1 MKRKA
6 THAVARGVC
15 IFMKA
20 VRNLIL
26 ITAAGLALVLIAD
39 MTFLGTA
46 AAFIREGRMAYGL
59 TLCSKP
65 VGGMTREAAA
75 QEVKRATETALKGDA
90 LILTLPGEES
100 RPFTFSA
107 AEAGLS
113 ADADAMLDAAY
124 KVGRG
129 GSSVQNLITMLQCAL
144 QGKNIPLAIKL
155 DEGKLTETLRGVK
168 KAVDRAPKDAS
179 MTFTAAGIERRPE
192 LTGRTLN
199 LDALIEVVRPKLL
212 ELKLPCRAKIELAET
227 EPAIRLEDLEAIDGL
242 LSSATTYY
250 IADTGR
256 GDNIEL
262 AAAALNECI
271 VRPGAELS
279 FNETVGSRVASAGYA
294 IAPVIVN
301 GKVEQDIGGGVCQ
314 VSSTLYNAVLTAD
327 LTPTARTAHFYPSTY
342 VDAGLDA
349 TVADGQIDFVFQ
361 NTLPHPVLLRSSASN
376 GTLTVSVYGHTADLP
391 GEIEMESV
399 IIGPPPTVEVYR
411 LTYVGDK
418 LVSREYL
425 YTDEY
430 DVPPPPEDEKPSP
443 AANNPSPSPVPDSA
457 PTPKPAP
464 EPAPSPEPAPEPVQP
479 TKPTAQK
486 PPAQPATPGP
496 APARPATPQK
506 PKN

>member
-1 MKRKA
+1 
-6 THAVARGVC
+6 
-15 IFMKA
+15 MKA

-26 ITAAGLALVLIAD
+26 ITAAVLALVLIAD

-46 AAFIREGRMAYGL
+46 MAFIRDGRMAYGL

-65 VGGMTREAAA
+65 VGGMTREEAAR
-75 QEVKRATETALKGDA
+75 ELDRATEAALKGEA
-90 LILTLPGEES
+90 LVLSLPGEEN
-100 RPFTFSA
+100 RPFSFSA
-107 AEAGLS
+107 VEVGLS
-113 ADADAMLDAAY
+113 ANTDDMLDAAY
-124 KVGRG
+124 KVGRD
-129 GSSVQNLITMLQCAL
+129 GSSAQNFFSMLQCAL
-144 QGKNIPLAIKL
+144 QGKNVPFAATL
-155 DEGKLTETLRGVK
+155 DEQKLTETLRGVK

-179 MTFTAAGIERRPE
+179 MTFTATGIERQPGV
-192 LTGRTLN
+192 TGRTLN

-212 ELKLPCRAKIELAET
+212 ELKLPCRASIELAET
-227 EPAIRLEDLEAIDGL
+227 EPSIRLEDLEAIDGL

-250 IADTGR
+250 TADTGR

-314 VSSTLYNAVLTAD
+314 VSSTLYNAVLTANM
-327 LTPTARTAHFYPSTY
+327 TPTARTAHFYPSTY

-361 NTLPHPVLLRSSASN
+361 NTLPHPVLLRSGASG

-418 LVSREYL
+418 LVSREYM

-430 DVPPPPEDEKPSP
+430 DVPPPPEDEKPKP
-443 AANNPSPSPVPDSA
+443 AADNPSPSPVPDEPSTSKPA
-457 PTPKPAP
+457 PEPAPIPKPAP
-464 EPAPSPEPAPEPVQP
+464 EPAPANP
-479 TKPTAQK
+479 TKPTTQTPSK
-486 PPAQPATPGP
+486 PPASSSTTPA
-496 APARPATPQK
+496 APQK